1 MFDYNKK
8 LLGTARHLR
17 KNMTDKE
24 KHLWYD
30 CLAKLPIPAKRQ
42 KNVGNYILDFYIPQ
56 AKIAIEVDGL
66 QHTEKNHV
74 LADAKRDAELKE
86 LGITVLR
93 FRNVDVNDNFTSV
106 AQSII
111 ENIRA
116 KGLDI

>member
-8 LLGTARHLR
+8 LIGTARHLR
-17 KNMTDKE
+17 KSMTDEE

-30 CLAKLPIPAKRQ
+30 CLALLPLPTKRQ
-42 KNVGNYILDFYIPQ
+42 KNIGNYILDFYIPQ
-56 AKIAIEVDGL
+56 AKIAIEVDGA
-66 QHTEKNHV
+66 QHSEKSHA
-74 LADAKRDAELKE
+74 LADAKRDADLKE

-93 FRNVDVNDNFTSV
+93 FRNADVNNNFALV
-106 AQSII
+106 AQSIV